1 MKEICSLAFEPAVDA
16 IRHTKTVMYKH
27 GVWNEYAERPTEDV
41 IKSIQNSGYGADVR
55 YDEATDRY
63 FVSLPCDDDMW

>member
-16 IRHTKTVMYKH
+16 IQHTKTVMYKH

-41 IKSIQNSGYGADVR
+41 IKSIQISGYGADVR

-63 FVSLPCDDDMW
+63 FVSIPCDADMW